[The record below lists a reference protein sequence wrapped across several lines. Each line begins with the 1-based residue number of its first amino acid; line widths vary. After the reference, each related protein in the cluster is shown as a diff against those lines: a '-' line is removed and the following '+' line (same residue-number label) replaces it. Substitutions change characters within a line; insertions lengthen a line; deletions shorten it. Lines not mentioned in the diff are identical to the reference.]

1 MRKKRRQYRFISFP
15 NRLLASIVL
24 IILLFLAI
32 LLLRS
37 VRQNRQ
43 IFHGVNREINITQ
56 IDIDITPT
64 VFPTSRE
71 GWLTFVNPT
80 GNYRFEYPSDW
91 KVSVSKNRYVKEN
104 IYDVR
109 LSYFQNNK
117 SYVVHFMTGGR
128 GGPNYDY
135 KKIKYNILGGKTTQ
149 WTIMYLDNKP
159 FEAVVTFPKND
170 FDKYFIGLY
179 IYLPPLHQEEF
190 IKTLEAV
197 IASIQTRE

>member
-1 MRKKRRQYRFISFP
+1 MRIKRRQYRFISSP
-15 NRLLASIVL
+15 NRLLAFIVL
-24 IILLFLAI
+24 LILLLLAI
-32 LLLRS
+32 LLSRS

-64 VFPTSRE
+64 VFPSSRK

-80 GNYRFEYPSDW
+80 GNYSFEYPSDW
-91 KVSVSKNRYVKEN
+91 RVSVSKNIYVKES

-109 LSYFQNNK
+109 LSYFQNDKN
-117 SYVVHFMTGGR
+117 YIVHFMTGGR

-135 KKIKYNILGGKTTQ
+135 KEIKYKILGGKTTQ

-197 IASIQTRE
+197 IASIQVRE